1 MQAPQTLLNLMG
13 IPLWVERGAV
23 PTPPQNLIFLAEKK
37 TDFSEAHHA
46 QLVKV
51 LEYLGIFQY
60 SLIYHGQAFDHVPIA
75 LALSF
80 GAKDLP
86 ATIDVKPHMTLSISD
101 MLTNPSCKRQVM
113 NDIKPL
119 KDRNA

>member
-13 IPLWVERGAV
+13 IPLWIERGAV
-23 PTPPQNLIFLAEKK
+23 PLSPQNLIFLAEKK
-37 TDFSEAHHA
+37 SAFSENHHA

-51 LEYLGIFQY
+51 LDYLGIFQY
-60 SLIYHGQAFDHVPIA
+60 RLIYHGDPCEDVPVA

-86 ATIDVKPHMTLSISD
+86 ATINVQPYMTLSISD

-113 NDIKPL
+113 NDINPL
-119 KDRNA
+119 KDNNT